1 MLHEAGYIEIGMDH
15 FALETDSL
23 HASMVEKRL
32 HRNFM
37 GYTNDKT
44 RLMLGLGMS
53 SISDSWYGFAQN
65 VKTVEEYQ
73 QLVNEGK
80 FPLLRGHLLTDE
92 DLIIREH
99 ILNLM
104 CHFET
109 DWNEPRMQFKELD
122 DTIERLSEMEK
133 DGLITIE
140 NNKLT
145 VPESSRPFV
154 RNICMAFDLHLI
166 RKKPTTRVFSSTI

>member
-1 MLHEAGYIEIGMDH
+1 MK
-15 FALETDSL
+15 
-23 HASMVEKRL
+23 EKRL
-32 HRNFM
+32 HRNFI

-44 RLMLGLGMS
+44 RLMIGLGMS
-53 SISDSWYGFAQN
+53 SFSDYWYGFAQN

-73 QLVNEGK
+73 ELVNEGK

-92 DLIIREH
+92 DLVIREH

-109 DWNEPRMQFKELD
+109 DWNNPSTQFKELD
-122 DTIERLSEMEK
+122 DTIEC
-133 DGLITIE
+133 
-140 NNKLT
+140 NKLKT
-145 VPESSRPFV
+145 PESSRPFV

-166 RKKPTTRVFSSTI
+166 RKQPTTRIFSSTI